1 MCHATPACLA
11 RLCTVNLWRVVLV
24 SNKSSN
30 IVWRSMGVPE
40 ALHAEIGEIARAEDR
55 SRHVVVK
62 RAIAAYRQQSAGSE
76 SALK

>member
-1 MCHATPACLA
+1 
-11 RLCTVNLWRVVLV
+11 
-24 SNKSSN
+24 
-30 IVWRSMGVPE
+30 MGVPE